1 MIIDI
6 TQPLSPGMA
15 VFPGD
20 APYEEAWTFRIGPGC
35 PVNVSRVGFSAHCGT
50 HADAPLHYDAAG
62 LAVGALPLDAY
73 VGPCRVIDA
82 RGTDALCTAE
92 TVRPHLDGAP
102 PRILLRL
109 ADSTDPKVW
118 PMGFR
123 ALAPDCVDL
132 LASRGAVL
140 VGIDTPSVD
149 PETSK
154 DLPSHMAAKRAGL
167 RILENL
173 VLSHVATR
181 DYELIALPLRLDT
194 LDASPVRAILR
205 PL

>member
-1 MIIDI
+1 M
-6 TQPLSPGMA
+6 
-15 VFPGD
+15 
-20 APYEEAWTFRIGPGC
+20 
-35 PVNVSRVGFSAHCGT
+35 
-50 HADAPLHYDAAG
+50 
-62 LAVGALPLDAY
+62 
-73 VGPCRVIDA
+73 
-82 RGTDALCTAE
+82 
-92 TVRPHLDGAP
+92 
-102 PRILLRL
+102 
-109 ADSTDPKVW
+109 
-118 PMGFR
+118 
-123 ALAPDCVDL
+123 
-132 LASRGAVL
+132 L

-173 VLSHVATR
+173 VLSHVAPG